1 MRLLA
6 RSLGVFVALLALV
19 VQYASAASILIS
31 DTRDA
36 FDQVQALKTVLQEVD
51 QRIQA
56 IQKQYE
62 SEVAPLSTELEKL
75 RQAAGE
81 NQQRKA
87 QILLQIAQLQKQ
99 TALRQQAVGKANEKA
114 FAQIDAMVAK
124 IEQEL
129 KTEKRADAVLR
140 AQDTLYFNAQC
151 SCNITQEIYR
161 RLNQRLPKV
170 TLEIAP

>member
-1 MRLLA
+1 MSLTRQWLACTLLLILSSA
-6 RSLGVFVALLALV
+6 
-19 VQYASAASILIS
+19 ASAANILIS

-36 FDQVQALKTVLQEVD
+36 FDQVHALKAVLQEVD

-62 SEVAPLSTELEKL
+62 TELSPLSAELEKL
-75 RQAAGE
+75 REAAGE
-81 NQQRKA
+81 HQQRKA
-87 QILLQIAQLQKQ
+87 QLLLQIAQLQKQ
-99 TALRQQAVGKANEKA
+99 TSQRQQAVGKANEKA
-114 FAQIDAMVAK
+114 FAQVDEMVSR

-129 KTEKRADAVLR
+129 KAEKKADAVLR
-140 AQDTLYFNAQC
+140 AQDTLYFNAAC
-151 SCNITQEIYR
+151 PCNITQEIYR

>member
-1 MRLLA
+1 MTLFSRGL
-6 RSLGVFVALLALV
+6 SSALLLMSLHT
-19 VQYASAASILIS
+19 ASAANILIS

-36 FDQVQALKTVLQEVD
+36 FDQVLALKAVLQDVD

-62 SEVAPLSTELEKL
+62 TDVAPLSAELEKL
-75 RQAAGE
+75 REAAGDH
-81 NQQRKA
+81 QQRKA
-87 QILLQIAQLQKQ
+87 QLLLQIAQLQKQ

-114 FAQIDAMVAK
+114 FAQVDDMVSR

-129 KTEKRADAVLR
+129 KAEKKADAVLR
-140 AQDTLYFNAQC
+140 AQDTLYFNSAC
-151 SCNITQEIYR
+151 PCNITQEIYQ

-170 TLEIAP
+170 ALEIAP